1 MTTSAL
7 QSRPLSRLGPIV
19 VATLCLCIAHAAVAD
34 ETRVYEW
41 RDANGVVSYSQNPPP
56 PGTKGVTSR
65 VIEFRSLTPVQQAAV
80 KARLAGIEAAGQAR
94 SKRFRDEVEAADQ
107 KVSFALRRLAQAE
120 QAMRNGREPLA
131 GERAGIAGGGS
142 RLRADYFDRQQQ
154 LEDAV
159 QKARAQLEEAY
170 RLRASVTP

>member
-1 MTTSAL
+1 MTTSRL
-7 QSRPLSRLGPIV
+7 QSRPRSPLGPIV

-34 ETRVYEW
+34 EIRVYEW

-56 PGTKGVTSR
+56 PGTRGGTSR
-65 VIEFRSLTPVQQAAV
+65 VIEVRSLTPAQQAAV
-80 KARLAGIEAAGQAR
+80 RARLAGIGAAEQAR
-94 SKRFRDEVEAADQ
+94 SKRFRDQVEAADQ
-107 KVSFALRRLAQAE
+107 KVNLALRQLAQAE

-131 GERAGIAGGGS
+131 GERVGIAGGGS

-154 LEDAV
+154 LEEAV